1 MVYHVPEMYLL
12 PEMLS
17 RARMRRPHSGL
28 RPAKQVAME
37 ARRRRR

>member
-28 RPAKQVAME
+28 RPAREITRA
-37 ARRRRR
+37 ARRHHH